1 MDLESF
7 RAGSVAELPP
17 NPRRKPGRKGP
28 RATQPF
34 LRGPIPLAWLAT
46 AHAAGGSALA
56 VGVALWFQRGV
67 RGDPGPVKMTS
78 AVRRR
83 LGLSADQTR
92 RGLRAL
98 ESGGLAKILLGGRG
112 RCTVVEVLAGPLG
125 PAHKPGGRRSGQ
137 SEGGL

>member
-17 NPRRKPGRKGP
+17 TPKRKPGRKGP
-28 RATQPF
+28 RGSQPF
-34 LRGPIPLAWLAT
+34 LRGPVPLDWLAA
-46 AHAAGGSALA
+46 AHDAGGSALA

-67 RGDPGPVKMTS
+67 RGDPGPVKVTS

-83 LGLSADQTR
+83 LRLTQDQTR

-98 ESGGLAKILLGGRG
+98 ESAGLARVLKGGRG
-112 RCTVVEVLAGPLG
+112 RCPVVEIVTGSRA
-125 PAHKPGGRRSGQ
+125 
-137 SEGGL
+137 